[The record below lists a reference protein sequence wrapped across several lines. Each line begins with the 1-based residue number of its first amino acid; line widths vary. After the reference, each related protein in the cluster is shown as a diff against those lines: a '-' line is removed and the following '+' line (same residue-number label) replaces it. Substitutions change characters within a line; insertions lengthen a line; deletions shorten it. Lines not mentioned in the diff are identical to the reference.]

1 MLFFSIFIFTSLLA
15 FYYNI
20 SGETTCTLNNSC
32 QLNDLFGHS
41 EDKSGKIKMCKH
53 VVTILVVNGLLD

>member
-41 EDKSGKIKMCKH
+41 EDKSGKIKTCKH